1 VIATVSGRIPTRRV
15 DGLLLV
21 DKPVGPSSNA
31 VLQRVKRLFRA
42 AKAGH
47 TGTLDPMA
55 SGLLVV
61 CFGEAT
67 KFSSALLEGDKC
79 YSGVIELGVTT
90 TTGDAEGEVVE
101 RNPVPAGN
109 IDSVAL
115 ASRFSG
121 EITQV
126 PPSYSAI
133 KVNGRPLYAY
143 AREGTVVAAKPRQ
156 VRIHALELERDG
168 IDRLRFSVRCGG
180 GTYVRSLAE
189 DIGRAIG
196 CGAHLASLRREGA
209 GCFEATSA
217 VGLEALEGMPD
228 DERLARLLSPD
239 AALYKLPSLTLDE
252 AAVVALL
259 QGRHPDVPAGA
270 AVGKSRIYDQS
281 GRFLGVAEALAG
293 ERLVPV
299 RLMSTGAPAKEPAD
313 PC

>member
-1 VIATVSGRIPTRRV
+1 VIAPVSGRIPTRRV

-31 VLQRVKRLFRA
+31 VLQRVKHLFRA

-55 SGLLVV
+55 SGLLIV

-67 KFSSALLEGDKC
+67 KFSYALLEGDKR
-79 YSGVIELGVTT
+79 YSGIIELGVTT

-101 RNPVPAGN
+101 RNPILAGS
-109 IDSVAL
+109 IDTVAL

-156 VRIHALELERDG
+156 VQIHGLELELDG
-168 IDRLRFSVRCGG
+168 INRLRFSVHCGG
-180 GTYVRSLAE
+180 GTYIRSLAE
-189 DIGRAIG
+189 DIGRVIG
-196 CGAHLASLRREGA
+196 CGAHLAALRRDGS
-209 GCFEATSA
+209 GRFEATAA

-228 DERLARLLSPD
+228 GERLARLLSPD
-239 AALYKLPSLTLDE
+239 AALYALPSLTLND
-252 AAVVALL
+252 AAVAVLL

-281 GRFLGVAEALAG
+281 GRFLGVAEAIGG

-299 RLMSTGAPAKEPAD
+299 RLMSTGAPVKEPAD